1 MDGTNLNFKKIGFRR
16 KKIYFLRQIFLYIPG
31 CPKTCFVYQTDLK
44 LTRAYLLLPL
54 LCWDSAMPS
63 QFILFCMYECFA
75 CVYVCLPGGPCS
87 YTSESIELEL
97 GIVVNHQVC
106 DGSEPRPSAR
116 ATGVLNCWASTPAPW
131 PWLLDRSSSHIC
143 SHKVPVWRV
152 ISPVPLCSSS
162 LLSTDFFFFKQ
173 DFIAQ
178 VIWGWPWLL
187 LPPSYLRF
195 YPIVLFYLSLGSPV
209 SQTDLEL
216 IL

>member
-1 MDGTNLNFKKIGFRR
+1 MGQTWTLKKIVLGE
-16 KKIYFLRQIFLYIPG
+16 KKFIFWDRSFCIFLAVLKLALYIN
-31 CPKTCFVYQTDLK
+31 QTGLK
-44 LTRAYLLLPL
+44 LTGAHLLLPL

-75 CVYVCLPGGPCS
+75 CVYVCLPGGLCS
-87 YTSESIELEL
+87 YTSESIELDL

-106 DGSEPRPSAR
+106 DGSEP
-116 ATGVLNCWASTPAPW
+116 APW
-131 PWLLDRSSSHIC
+131 PWLLDRFSSHIC
-143 SHKVPVWRV
+143 SHKVSVWRV

-162 LLSTDFFFFKQ
+162 LLSTGLFFFFFLKQ

-187 LPPSYLRF
+187 LPPSYLLF
-195 YPIVLFYLSLGSPV
+195 YPIVLFYLLSLGSPV

-216 IL
+216 TL